1 MIALGCDHGGYELM
15 QEVKAFLE
23 KKGYEYK
30 DFGCYSTD
38 AVDYPEYG
46 RAAAEAVASG
56 ECESGFFSSHSLT
69 DYLDLGIFDDS
80 VKIMDDSVT
89 IGTVGKIPQIQDIFD
104 LYSSGYPAPD
114 GAFIDIQKFDNAASH
129 CSKPQ
134 HSSFYHF
141 VCHSFPFCTGKPGK
155 KL

>member
-56 ECESGFFSSHSLT
+56 ECESGIIICGTGIGISISANKVPGIRCALCSDCFSAAATKEHNNANMLAMGARV
-69 DYLDLGIFDDS
+69 LGAGLAL
-80 VKIMDDSVT
+80 KIVDTFLSTPFSNDERHIRRIAM
-89 IGTVGKIPQIQDIFD
+89 IE
-104 LYSSGYPAPD
+104 PAE
-114 GAFIDIQKFDNAASH
+114 
-129 CSKPQ
+129 
-134 HSSFYHF
+134 
-141 VCHSFPFCTGKPGK
+141 
-155 KL
+155 